1 MNLRGWI
8 DPELLAVELLG
19 TTMERWLLLLA
30 AVAVSTVV
38 LFVLRRFIGGW
49 LKRYE
54 NRTERAFNAVVAV
67 LLQKTRGYFLFAL
80 ALTFAAYVV
89 GWNERGQAA
98 VLGLLTLAT
107 LLQTGRW
114 GNSLITLWLRRQRR
128 QRLADDAASVATLSA
143 IAVVAR
149 VLLWSIILL
158 MVLDNLGV
166 DVTAL
171 VAGLGI
177 SGIVIGF
184 ALQNVLGDV
193 FASLSILLDKPFV
206 LGDSLAVGDFIGTVE
221 NVGLKSTRLRSL
233 GGEQIIFANSQLL
246 DSRIRNYGR
255 MHERRVQFGLALT
268 YDTAPEQLESV
279 TKLVRGFIEAQ
290 EHTRFGRAHFKGH
303 GEWALE
309 FEFVY
314 HVLSPDHTLYMD
326 IHEAISLAIH
336 REFEAR
342 GIRFAFPTQTL
353 HLERTRGGATTEPA
367 DNFQNRMATRT

>member
-1 MNLRGWI
+1 MNLLRWI
-8 DPELLAVELLG
+8 DADLLAVEVLG
-19 TTMERWLLLLA
+19 TTVERWLLLMA

-38 LFVLRRFIGGW
+38 LFLFRRIIARW
-49 LKRYE
+49 LKRYGGA
-54 NRTERAFNAVVAV
+54 ERGFESVVAV
-67 LLQKTRGYFLFAL
+67 LLQQTRGYFLFTL
-80 ALTFAAYVV
+80 ALTFAAYFV
-89 GWNERGQAA
+89 GWSERGKVA
-98 VLGLLTLAT
+98 VLGLLTLAA

-114 GNSLITLWLRRQRR
+114 GNSLITLWLRRQRKE
-128 QRLADDAASVATLSA
+128 RLANDAASVATLSA

-206 LGDSLAVGDFIGTVE
+206 LGDSLAVGEFIGTVE

-255 MHERRVQFGLALT
+255 MRERRVQFGLSVT
-268 YDTAPEQLESV
+268 YDTSPEQLESV
-279 TKLVRGFIEAQ
+279 TRLVRGIIEAQ
-290 EHTRFGRAHFKGH
+290 ERTRFDRAHFKGH

-314 HVLSPDHTLYMD
+314 HVLSPDYNLYMD
-326 IHEAISLAIH
+326 VHEAISLAIH
-336 REFEAR
+336 REFEER

-353 HLERTRGGATTEPA
+353 HLERTRSAATEATHDFHNQMA
-367 DNFQNRMATRT
+367 RSNR